1 MWPESGGGEGEAVQV
16 SRGRCVG
23 QGYKYTCL
31 QGAKHVNGR
40 VTTLGSRPQAHSLI
54 HSTI

>member
-1 MWPESGGGEGEAVQV
+1 MWPGSGGGEGEAVQV

-31 QGAKHVNGR
+31 QGPKHVNGR
-40 VTTLGSRPQAHSLI
+40 VTTLGSRPQAHSFI